1 MLSAIACKFI
11 SIHSHNSRL
20 VCYNELMFG
29 LFRHHVALKDEDV
42 DEAQKILVA
51 SRQRASVDILQM
63 VKGDKME
70 RT

>member
-1 MLSAIACKFI
+1 
-11 SIHSHNSRL
+11 
-20 VCYNELMFG
+20 MFG

-42 DEAQKILVA
+42 DEAQKILMA
-51 SRQRASVDILQM
+51 SRQRASADILQM